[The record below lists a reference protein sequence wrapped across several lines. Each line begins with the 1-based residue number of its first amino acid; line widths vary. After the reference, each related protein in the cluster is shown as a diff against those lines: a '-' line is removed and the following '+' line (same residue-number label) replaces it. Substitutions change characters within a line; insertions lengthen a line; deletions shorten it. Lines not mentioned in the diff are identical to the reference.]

1 MSFASYIFILIFM
14 PLTVFIKL
22 FLDGRKYYKAADIF
36 LICASFVFCGFYK
49 PVYACVLLVSLV
61 INFLFSRL
69 LLKKSGQKML
79 LTGAIAVNVLALFYF
94 KYFNFC
100 LSAFAKI
107 SGGEFRAL
115 DIILPLGISFYTF
128 RQLAYLV
135 DSYRGETKDVSFRE
149 YALFISYFPTL
160 IQGPITLQESFIPQ
174 LKDLNSRKADYTRLS
189 HGLYLFSVG
198 LLKKTLFADVFGRA
212 VDTAF
217 AYPDLLSSSDVI
229 LISLFYTF
237 QLYFDFSGYCDMA
250 EGVSGMM
257 NIKLPHNFDSPYKAV
272 SIEDFWR
279 RWHMTLTGF
288 LRKYIYFPLG
298 GSRRGKIR
306 TYINIMIIFLISGI
320 WHGANYT
327 FIIWGLIHGMLNCF
341 DRLIKKLMPEKQ
353 NTLVKCIRVV
363 FTFTAVNF
371 LWLLFR
377 CGSLSQAAMLFG
389 RLFEGRTEGMTAVIS
404 SGFNIPEFRIVE
416 SFVPFAASMVTKMPA
431 LPAYIFLG
439 AAAAVVFVCRNS
451 HETEFKP
458 DVKTALFTIAALF
471 WSVMS
476 FTGISSFIYAGF

>member
-1 MSFASYIFILIFM
+1 
-14 PLTVFIKL
+14 
-22 FLDGRKYYKAADIF
+22 
-36 LICASFVFCGFYK
+36 
-49 PVYACVLLVSLV
+49 
-61 INFLFSRL
+61 
-69 LLKKSGQKML
+69 
-79 LTGAIAVNVLALFYF
+79 
-94 KYFNFC
+94 
-100 LSAFAKI
+100 
-107 SGGEFRAL
+107 
-115 DIILPLGISFYTF
+115 
-128 RQLAYLV
+128 
-135 DSYRGETKDVSFRE
+135 
-149 YALFISYFPTL
+149 
-160 IQGPITLQESFIPQ
+160 
-174 LKDLNSRKADYTRLS
+174 
-189 HGLYLFSVG
+189 
-198 LLKKTLFADVFGRA
+198 
-212 VDTAF
+212 
-217 AYPDLLSSSDVI
+217 
-229 LISLFYTF
+229 
-237 QLYFDFSGYCDMA
+237 MA

-363 FTFTAVNF
+363 LTFTAVNF

>member
-1 MSFASYIFILIFM
+1 MFPQLIAGPIVNYSEVSEALKARKTRFPEVEWGVTLFIM
-14 PLTVFIKL
+14 GLT
-22 FLDGRKYYKAADIF
+22 YK
-36 LICASFVFCGFYK
+36 
-49 PVYACVLLVSLV
+49 VLLA
-61 INFLFSRL
+61 N
-69 LLKKSGQKML
+69 
-79 LTGAIAVNVLALFYF
+79 
-94 KYFNFC
+94 
-100 LSAFAKI
+100 KI
-107 SGGEFRAL
+107 SSLWNEVQTVGVYGIDA
-115 DIILPLGISFYTF
+115 PTAWLGSW
-128 RQLAYLV
+128 
-135 DSYRGETKDVSFRE
+135 G
-149 YALFISYFPTL
+149 
-160 IQGPITLQESFIPQ
+160 
-174 LKDLNSRKADYTRLS
+174 
-189 HGLYLFSVG
+189 FSMQ
-198 LLKKTLFADVFGRA
+198 
-212 VDTAF
+212 
-217 AYPDLLSSSDVI
+217 I
-229 LISLFYTF
+229 
-237 QLYFDFSGYCDMA
+237 YFDFFGYSLMA
-250 EGVSGMM
+250 IGLGRIMGFK
-257 NIKLPHNFDSPYKAV
+257 IPGNFANPYTVKSATT
-272 SIEDFWR
+272 FWR

-298 GSRRGKIR
+298 GSRMGKIR

-363 FTFTAVNF
+363 LTFTAVNF